1 MKILARVKNKN
12 SLYGYVIE
20 TNGNKDFILLT
31 DMYLY
36 TNFTNAV
43 QLKNGIWKAKSGHN
57 IKTIDLKDLG
67 SFIQIRK
74 TSLIGKPTLLV
85 NSVYGKLS
93 KKQEMLLDKCK
104 YSGTNK
110 EVYFNKKS
118 DNLKITMKDLSC
130 LTAYTNVEFS
140 LFERTDSYYLIM
152 GTHTGVHL
160 TPNFISRLIGM
171 KYKWIGHTHP
181 GTTPLCL
188 YPSPCVYEVLNTL
201 NQESSAIYNSVGEY
215 YVFDRKNGGF

>member
-1 MKILARVKNKN
+1 MPYTKDSAGL
-12 SLYGYVIE
+12 SLHLQSYQYP
-20 TNGNKDFILLT
+20 NGLPYHYFSF
-31 DMYLY
+31 LY
-36 TNFTNAV
+36 ST
-43 QLKNGIWKAKSGHN
+43 
-57 IKTIDLKDLG
+57 
-67 SFIQIRK
+67 
-74 TSLIGKPTLLV
+74 
-85 NSVYGKLS
+85 
-93 KKQEMLLDKCK
+93 
-104 YSGTNK
+104 
-110 EVYFNKKS
+110 
-118 DNLKITMKDLSC
+118 SC

-188 YPSPCVYEVLNTL
+188 YPSPCDYEVLNTL